1 MIDVRGEFPLLA
13 RTYEG
18 RPLVFLDSASTT
30 PKPRVVIDAVRRYY
44 EETTAN
50 VHRGVHLLGEEA
62 TEAYEAAR
70 LEAASLIGASPGDVV
85 FVRGTTEAINLVA
98 HGLGLGPEDE
108 VVFPA
113 SEHHANFLPW
123 RVHAKAVILP
133 VDGDGVPLW
142 DRLPSLLTSRTA
154 LAFLGRPRP
163 PQTCNCFA
171 R

>member
-62 TEAYEAAR
+62 TEAY
-70 LEAASLIGASPGDVV
+70 
-85 FVRGTTEAINLVA
+85 
-98 HGLGLGPEDE
+98 
-108 VVFPA
+108 
-113 SEHHANFLPW
+113 
-123 RVHAKAVILP
+123 
-133 VDGDGVPLW
+133 
-142 DRLPSLLTSRTA
+142 
-154 LAFLGRPRP
+154 
-163 PQTCNCFA
+163 
-171 R
+171 